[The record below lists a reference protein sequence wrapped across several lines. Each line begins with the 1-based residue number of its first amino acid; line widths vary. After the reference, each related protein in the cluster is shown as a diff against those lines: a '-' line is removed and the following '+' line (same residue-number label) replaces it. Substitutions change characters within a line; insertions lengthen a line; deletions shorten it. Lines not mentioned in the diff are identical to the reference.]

1 MAEVVGL
8 VASGISIGTFAAQIT
23 GSIIKLKSYWDEL
36 QDIPEDVQDL
46 IEELEYL
53 YHLLADIED
62 DLQRNPVS
70 SMLLDNTSTS
80 RCLSH
85 CKRGADRLKELTD
98 DLSADIDSRNKL
110 RKKWASTKVILKKD
124 KLEKYK
130 RKLERVVTL
139 LSLAY
144 QSYIR

>member
-8 VASGISIGTFAAQIT
+8 VASSISIGTFAAQIT
-23 GSIIKLKSYWDEL
+23 SSIVKLKSCWDEL

-46 IEELEYL
+46 IEDLEVL
-53 YHLLADIED
+53 YHLLADIEE

-70 SMLLDNTSTS
+70 SLLLDNTSTS
-80 RCLSH
+80 RCLFQ

-98 DLSADIDSRNKL
+98 DLSANIDSRNKP
-110 RKKWASTKVILKKD
+110 RKKWASTKVMLKKE

-130 RKLERVVTL
+130 KKLERAVNL